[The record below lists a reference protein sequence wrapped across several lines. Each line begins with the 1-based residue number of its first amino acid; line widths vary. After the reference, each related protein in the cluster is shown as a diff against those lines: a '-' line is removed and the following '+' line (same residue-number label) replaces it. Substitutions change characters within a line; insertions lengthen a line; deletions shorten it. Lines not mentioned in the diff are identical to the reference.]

1 MEGLL
6 HISCC
11 LVLTSYLVF
20 ILLLS
25 SLHPHFTENI
35 LSRITNALVV
45 TSNTQHVDLIWCDVS
60 APSDPAWLPL
70 LHSLVSFYFD
80 NSFSVSFTGP
90 SLYLF
95 HSVDV
100 FPGFWPLVF
109 FSLTPWNFLC
119 DPFHSPCFHS
129 HLHKTQSRSVS
140 FVQNFWPKHNLS
152 LTHFHH
158 DSQIIQT

>member
-1 MEGLL
+1 MGLVNGRFVY
-6 HISCC
+6 ISCC

-45 TSNTQHVDLIWCDVS
+45 NSNTQHVHLIWCDMS

-70 LHSLVSFYFD
+70 LHSLVSFCFD

-95 HSVDV
+95 
-100 FPGFWPLVF
+100 PQCWC
-109 FSLTPWNFLC
+109 FSRILALGLLLTPWNFLC

-140 FVQNFWPKHNLS
+140 FVQISDLS
-152 LTHFHH
+152 TIFHLHIFTMTHR
-158 DSQIIQT
+158 